1 LHVKVEIVTWNN
13 AGIMIWHGGRE
24 GGRDVLSKKE
34 KRKSV
39 VFILVDHAVMTV
51 LT

>member
-1 LHVKVEIVTWNN
+1 MAW
-13 AGIMIWHGGRE
+13 RE
-24 GGRDVLSKKE
+24 GGRERGRKEGRDLLSKE
-34 KRKSV
+34 ERKSV